1 MKPHDLKPAPG
12 ATQGRTRVG
21 RGIGSGKGGTA
32 GRGTKGTKARG
43 SVHTFFEGGQM
54 PIARRLPKLK
64 GFKPPR
70 PHLFE
75 PVNLAAIAAGDVD
88 EVGPDE
94 MRASGIIRRKGKKPI
109 KVLGDGELD
118 RAITVRAHAFSA
130 SARSKIE
137 AAGGTAEVLPTGPA
151 S

>member
-12 ATQGRTRVG
+12 AHKARTRIG

-32 GRGTKGTKARG
+32 GRGTKGTRARG
-43 SVHTFFEGGQM
+43 GVKTFFEGGQM
-54 PIARRLPKLK
+54 PLARRVPKLK
-64 GFKPPR
+64 GFTPPR

-75 PVNLAAIAAGDVD
+75 PVNLAAIATLEGS

-94 MRASGIIRRKGKKPI
+94 MRAAGVVRRKGKKPI
-109 KVLGDGELD
+109 KVLGTGDVE
-118 RAITVRAHAFSA
+118 RALTVRAHAFSS

-137 AAGGTAEVLPTGPA
+137 TAGGTAETLPTGPGK
-151 S
+151 